1 MDKFGKYRDKEITII
16 SAPFNYGGS
25 KDGAQF
31 GPNILIDFYRI
42 NREFSSIEIVNVNE
56 KEDVYDEKLKNKINV
71 IDVNKGIYSL
81 VSKIIRKKHI
91 PVVFGGDHS
100 ISSGSVKAVIDNYD
114 DVGVIWIDAHAD
126 FNDEKTTYTG
136 NMHGMPLSAVCG
148 LGPECMIDCF
158 QNKATLN
165 PKNIVLI
172 GGRDFDD
179 GEIKKIK
186 ENKVKCFLM
195 DDVKKKGIEV
205 VINET
210 IDYLFTK
217 AKNIHISFD
226 IDVISPEYA
235 PGTGTPV
242 ENGMNIFDAKKL
254 LSRLLDE
261 LNVVSIDFVEFNPLL
276 DESNK
281 TLNLMTSLI
290 DLIIKE

>member
-16 SAPFNYGGS
+16 GAPFNYGGS
-25 KDGAQF
+25 QDGAQF
-31 GPNILIDFYRI
+31 GPNILIDFYRK
-42 NREFSSIEIVNVNE
+42 NKTFSSFEIANIDE
-56 KEDVYDEKLKNKINV
+56 KEDVFNEKLKNKINV
-71 IDVNKGIYSL
+71 IEVNKGVYSL

-91 PVVFGGDHS
+91 PVIFGGDHS
-100 ISSGSVKAVIDNYD
+100 ISSGSVKAVIDNYN

-158 QNKATLN
+158 QNKTILDS
-165 PKNIVLI
+165 KNIVLI

-195 DDVKKKGIEV
+195 DDIKKKGIEV
-205 VINET
+205 IIDET
-210 IDYLFTK
+210 INYLSTK
-217 AKNIHISFD
+217 TKNIHISFD
-226 IDVISPEYA
+226 IDVISPEFA

-242 ENGMNIFDAKKL
+242 ENGMNILDAKKL
-254 LSRLLDE
+254 LSKLLKE